1 MRLTASLV
9 THTSDLRNVEG
20 AGTARYERQIDPKV
34 YKIAIAGIAFGTAS
48 TVKILTIADVAASDL
63 ASPTTT

>member
-1 MRLTASLV
+1 M
-9 THTSDLRNVEG
+9 EG